1 MMQLRNLFITL
12 IMLAGI
18 RFSAENDE
26 YMEVWKP
33 EVKPKCF
40 LWGEGV
46 FTLNLVNEMH
56 CCLKEG
62 YVVAP
67 FYLQQDLVNFP
78 DYDVLQDPADSTQN
92 HGKVYFSQ
100 F

>member
-40 LWGEGV
+40 FDGGREGW
-46 FTLNLVNEMH
+46 
-56 CCLKEG
+56 
-62 YVVAP
+62 
-67 FYLQQDLVNFP
+67 YLF
-78 DYDVLQDPADSTQN
+78 
-92 HGKVYFSQ
+92 
-100 F
+100 

>member
-18 RFSAENDE
+18 RFSAENNE

-40 LWGEGV
+40 LGWG
-46 FTLNLVNEMH
+46 
-56 CCLKEG
+56 
-62 YVVAP
+62 
-67 FYLQQDLVNFP
+67 FYFKF
-78 DYDVLQDPADSTQN
+78 
-92 HGKVYFSQ
+92 GE
-100 F
+100 

>member
-33 EVKPKCF
+33 EVKPKYF
-40 LWGEGV
+40 LGGGVIYFKFGE
-46 FTLNLVNEMH
+46 
-56 CCLKEG
+56 
-62 YVVAP
+62 
-67 FYLQQDLVNFP
+67 
-78 DYDVLQDPADSTQN
+78 
-92 HGKVYFSQ
+92 
-100 F
+100 

>member
-40 LWGEGV
+40 LWVRGGG
-46 FTLNLVNEMH
+46 FILNLVNEMH
-56 CCLKEG
+56 CCLK
-62 YVVAP
+62 
-67 FYLQQDLVNFP
+67 
-78 DYDVLQDPADSTQN
+78 
-92 HGKVYFSQ
+92 
-100 F
+100 